1 MQPTKGVGSVKG
13 VIFDLLRTIVETDHG
28 EDAWDDAI
36 DRAGVDG
43 VYTAVGKYPDDE
55 FTTLLNHVPSGQA
68 ASTADLLRWFGRRAM
83 PELAIA
89 YPMFF
94 RGHESLATFLP
105 TLNDVIHAE
114 VRKLYP
120 DAEVPDFRMTG
131 DGEQTLLVEYRSPR
145 RLCAL
150 AEGFIVGAADH
161 FDEHVVVEQPTC
173 MLRGDEHCALVCRIA
188 VAAPYG

>member
-1 MQPTKGVGSVKG
+1 MKGL
-13 VIFDLLRTIVETDHG
+13 IFDLLRTIVEADHG

-43 VYTAVGKYPDDE
+43 VYTAVGKYPDVE
-55 FTTLLNHVPSGQA
+55 FTTLLDHVPFEHA
-68 ASTADLLRWFGRRAM
+68 AATDDPLRWFGRRAM
-83 PELAIA
+83 PELARA

-94 RGHESLATFLP
+94 RGHDSLATFLP

-120 DAEVPDFRMTG
+120 DADVPDFRMSG
-131 DGEQTLLVEYRSPR
+131 DVEQMLVLEYRSPR

-150 AEGFIVGAADH
+150 AEGFILGAADH
-161 FDEHVVVEQPTC
+161 FDEQVAVGQPDC
-173 MLRGDEHCALVCRIA
+173 MLRGDEHCTLECRIA
-188 VAAPYG
+188 VTAPHG